1 MNEMLRIRT
10 IFGLQKK
17 DESTLDG
24 YRTET
29 WRDIRCW
36 VDDEDNLYGATPQNA
51 RDHHST
57 TIVYNNDGSIKVTRT
72 NHDYDDVRER
82 IEQLTGKKVRPVDVS
97 GLFPYV
103 SVKGHNIYHYG
114 SETYDH
120 ERAERDGLGKNHW
133 YHDEL
138 LRGLGQYRWFNVFPL
153 VIPKKYVRKMKVSEA
168 VSGTMEGT
176 VKPDLVAWSVI

>member
-10 IFGLQKK
+10 IFGLQEK

-29 WRDIRCW
+29 WRNIRCW
-36 VDDEDNLYGATPQNA
+36 VDDEGNLYGATPQDA
-51 RDHHST
+51 RDHQST
-57 TIVYNNDGSIKVTRT
+57 TIVYNNDGSTKVTRT

-82 IEQLTGKKVRPVDVS
+82 IEQLTGKKVRPVNVS

-103 SVKGHNIYHYG
+103 SVKGHGRWRDKYDYEQAL
-114 SETYDH
+114 SE
-120 ERAERDGLGKNHW
+120 GLGKNHW
-133 YHDEL
+133 YHDKL
-138 LRGLGQYRWFNVFPL
+138 LRGLGQYRWFAVLPI

>member
-1 MNEMLRIRT
+1 MKMLRIRT

-29 WRDIRCW
+29 WSDRRCW
-36 VDDEDNLYGATPQNA
+36 MDDEGNLYGARPKSAKGQ
-51 RDHHST
+51 RDK

-72 NHDYDDVRER
+72 NLDYDGVKER

-103 SVKGHNIYHYG
+103 SIRGHNIYHYG

-138 LRGLGQYRWFNVFPL
+138 LRGLGEYRWFSVLPL
-153 VIPKKYVRKMKVSEA
+153 VIPKKYARKMKVEEA
-168 VSGTMEGT
+168 ISGAMEDT